1 MRKLFIPLLLCSALE
16 ANEKNGFFIEAG
28 FETGLLE
35 GTQTQEKNYTTTQ
48 TTTKTTTNNYNYL
61 PLNSILQR
69 ATNLFKDADI
79 SKLSFSSLSP
89 VRASLDLSGHLTI
102 ENFLPYNL
110 NNVKLSFTDAQG
122 NVIDLGVIE
131 TLPKQSKIVLSYQQF
146 NETKQVFDNIMEE
159 QKKYYEK
166 EAERRKNKTT
176 SSVSETNREPSFTF
190 PTFEVLSTPHS
201 DPNTQRVFEALS
213 KINTNLVMKYSDTN
227 NFESA
232 KDKTEKFTAK
242 TAEEF
247 TNLMLNMIAVLDSQ
261 SWGDAIL
268 NAPFEFTDNKQSGEC
283 TNKGDSNDNCVY
295 PQKNGLV
302 KSNVDKKYVLDKQSI
317 VNNFRGKTD
326 LDVSLLNGAGVDGL
340 GSNTTPTNN
349 DDGKNYGQLA
359 VVASALNPQK
369 LFGTD
374 YKTINLADLRAI
386 LHEFSHTKGYTHNG
400 NMTYQRVPVVGS
412 NGQQEKKDDG
422 ALKDSDGLPYNVC
435 SLYGGQG
442 QPSFPSNYPN
452 SIYHNCA
459 DVPAGFLGVTAAVWQ
474 QLINQNALPINFA
487 NLNSQTNY
495 NLNATLNTQDMANS
509 VIGTIQKTLT
519 ATSTTTTTSYH
530 HSKSLQRF
538 RSPLLGINVKIGY
551 QNYFNDF
558 IGLAYYGII
567 KYNYA
572 KAANQKVQQ
581 LSYGGGIDLLL
592 DFITTYSN
600 KNSPTGIQTRRNFSS
615 SFGIFGGL
623 RGLYNSYYALNKVK
637 GSGNLDAATGL
648 NYRYKHSKYSVG
660 ISIPLIQRKAS
671 VISSGSDYTNS
682 FVFNEGASHFKV
694 FFNYGWVF

>member
-35 GTQTQEKNYTTTQ
+35 GAQTQEKRH
-48 TTTKTTTNNYNYL
+48 TTTKNTYATYNYL
-61 PLNSILQR
+61 PTDAVLKR
-69 ATNLFKDADI
+69 AANLFTDAKSI
-79 SKLSFSSLSP
+79 SQLNFSSLSP
-89 VRASLDLSGHLTI
+89 VKVLYIGGKLTI

-110 NNVKLSFTDAQG
+110 SNVKLSFTDAQG
-122 NVIDLGVIE
+122 NIIDLGVIE
-131 TLPKQSKIVLSYQQF
+131 TIPKHSKIVLPGDA
-146 NETKQVFDNIMEE
+146 FDSL
-159 QKKYYEK
+159 K
-166 EAERRKNKTT
+166 EAFDKIGPYTFFLPKFEAT
-176 SSVSETNREPSFTF
+176 STSVS
-190 PTFEVLSTPHS
+190 
-201 DPNTQRVFEALS
+201 DANTQRVFETLN
-213 KINTNLVMKYSDTN
+213 KIKTNLIMKYSNENPSNFNTCPYN
-227 NFESA
+227 NNGNT
-232 KDKTEKFTAK
+232 KNDCWQPFTPQ

-268 NAPFEFTDNKQSGEC
+268 NAPFDFTNSPTDCDNDPSKCVNPGINGRVDSKVDQQYVLNKQG
-283 TNKGDSNDNCVY
+283 
-295 PQKNGLV
+295 
-302 KSNVDKKYVLDKQSI
+302 I
-317 VNNFRGKTD
+317 VNNFRKKIEID
-326 LDVSLLNGAGVDGL
+326 
-340 GSNTTPTNN
+340 
-349 DDGKNYGQLA
+349 A
-359 VVASALNPQK
+359 VVLKNSGVVGLANGYGNDGEYGTLGVEAYALEPTK
-369 LFGTD
+369 LFGNNL
-374 YKTINLADLRAI
+374 KTINLQDLRTI
-386 LHEFSHTKGYTHNG
+386 LHEFSHTKGYGHNG
-400 NMTYQRVPVVGS
+400 NMTYQRVPTGQNE
-412 NGQQEKKDDG
+412 NGKP
-422 ALKDSDGLPYNVC
+422 KDSDGLPYNVC

-442 QPSFPSNYPN
+442 QSAFPSNYPN

-495 NLNATLNTQDMANS
+495 NLNASLNTQDLANS
-509 VIGTIQKTLT
+509 MLSTIQKTFV
-519 ATSTTTTTSYH
+519 TSSVTNHYFS
-530 HSKSLQRF
+530 SASQNFKS
-538 RSPLLGINVKIGY
+538 PILGVNAKIGY

-581 LSYGGGIDLLL
+581 LSYGGGIDLLV

-600 KNSPTGIQTRRNFSS
+600 KNSPIDIQTRRNFSS

-637 GSGNLDAATGL
+637 GSGNLDVATGL

-671 VISSGSDYTNS
+671 IVSSNGDYTNS

>member
-1 MRKLFIPLLLCSALE
+1 MRKLFIPLLLFSALE

-35 GTQTQEKNYTTTQ
+35 GTQTQEKRH
-48 TTTKTTTNNYNYL
+48 TTTKNTYATYNYL
-61 PLNSILQR
+61 PTDTILKR
-69 ATNLFKDADI
+69 AANLFTDAKSI
-79 SKLSFSSLSP
+79 SQLNFSSLSP
-89 VRASLDLSGHLTI
+89 VKVLYIGGKLTI

-110 NNVKLSFTDAQG
+110 SNVKLSFTDAQG
-122 NVIDLGVIE
+122 NIIDLGVIE
-131 TLPKQSKIVLSYQQF
+131 TIPKHSKIVLPG
-146 NETKQVFDNIMEE
+146 EAFDSL
-159 QKKYYEK
+159 K
-166 EAERRKNKTT
+166 EAFDKIGPYTFFLPKFEAT
-176 SSVSETNREPSFTF
+176 STSVS
-190 PTFEVLSTPHS
+190 
-201 DPNTQRVFEALS
+201 DANTQRVFETLN
-213 KINTNLVMKYSDTN
+213 KIKTNLIMKYSSENPN
-227 NFESA
+227 NFNTCPYNNNGNT
-232 KDKTEKFTAK
+232 KNDCWQPFTPQ

-261 SWGDAIL
+261 SWGDAVL
-268 NAPFEFTDNKQSGEC
+268 NAPFEFTNSSTDCDNDPSKCVNPGINGRVDSKVDQQYVLNKQG
-283 TNKGDSNDNCVY
+283 
-295 PQKNGLV
+295 
-302 KSNVDKKYVLDKQSI
+302 I
-317 VNNFRGKTD
+317 VNNFRKKIEID
-326 LDVSLLNGAGVDGL
+326 
-340 GSNTTPTNN
+340 
-349 DDGKNYGQLA
+349 A
-359 VVASALNPQK
+359 VVLKNSGVVGLANGYGNDGEYGTLGVEASALEPTK
-369 LFGTD
+369 LFGNNL
-374 YKTINLADLRAI
+374 KTINLADLRTI
-386 LHEFSHTKGYTHNG
+386 LHEFSHTKGYGHNG
-400 NMTYQRVPVVGS
+400 NMTYQRVPTGQNE
-412 NGQQEKKDDG
+412 NGKP
-422 ALKDSDGLPYNVC
+422 KDSDGLPYNVC

-442 QPSFPSNYPN
+442 QSAFPSNYPN

-487 NLNSQTNY
+487 NLGSQTNY
-495 NLNATLNTQDMANS
+495 NLNASLNTQDLANS
-509 VIGTIQKTLT
+509 MLSTIQKTFV
-519 ATSTTTTTSYH
+519 TSSVTNHYFS
-530 HSKSLQRF
+530 SASQSF
-538 RSPLLGINVKIGY
+538 RSPILGVNAKIGY

-581 LSYGGGIDLLL
+581 LSYGGGIDLLV

-600 KNSPTGIQTRRNFSS
+600 KNSPIDIQTRRNFSS

-637 GSGNLDAATGL
+637 GSGNLDVATGL

-671 VISSGSDYTNS
+671 VVSSDGDYTNS

>member
-1 MRKLFIPLLLCSALE
+1 MRKLFIPLLLFSALE

-35 GTQTQEKNYTTTQ
+35 GTQTQEKRH
-48 TTTKTTTNNYNYL
+48 TTTKNTYATYSYL
-61 PLNSILQR
+61 PTDTILKR
-69 ATNLFKDADI
+69 AANLFTDAKSI
-79 SKLSFSSLSP
+79 SQLNFSSLSP
-89 VRASLDLSGHLTI
+89 VKVLYIGGQLTI

-131 TLPKQSKIVLSYQQF
+131 TIPKHSKIVLPG
-146 NETKQVFDNIMEE
+146 EAFDSL
-159 QKKYYEK
+159 K
-166 EAERRKNKTT
+166 EAFDKIDPYTFFLPKFEAT
-176 SSVSETNREPSFTF
+176 STSVS
-190 PTFEVLSTPHS
+190 
-201 DPNTQRVFEALS
+201 DANTQRVFETLNNI
-213 KINTNLVMKYSDTN
+213 KTNLIMKYSNKNPSNFNTCPYN
-227 NFESA
+227 NNGNT
-232 KDKTEKFTAK
+232 KNDCWQNFTPQ

-268 NAPFEFTDNKQSGEC
+268 NAPFEFTNSSTDCDNDPSKCVNPGVNGRVDTKVDQQYILNKQG
-283 TNKGDSNDNCVY
+283 
-295 PQKNGLV
+295 
-302 KSNVDKKYVLDKQSI
+302 I
-317 VNNFRGKTD
+317 INNFRKKIEID
-326 LDVSLLNGAGVDGL
+326 
-340 GSNTTPTNN
+340 
-349 DDGKNYGQLA
+349 A
-359 VVASALNPQK
+359 VVLKNSGVVGLANGYGNDGEYGTLGVEAYALEPQK
-369 LFGTD
+369 LFSD
-374 YKTINLADLRAI
+374 NLKTINLEDLRTI
-386 LHEFSHTKGYTHNG
+386 LHEFSHTKGYGHNG
-400 NMTYQRVPVVGS
+400 NMTYQRVPTGQNE
-412 NGQQEKKDDG
+412 NGKP
-422 ALKDSDGLPYNVC
+422 KDSDGLPYNVC
-435 SLYGGQG
+435 SLYGKSN
-442 QPSFPSNYPN
+442 QPAFPSNYPN

-474 QLINQNALPINFA
+474 QLINQNALPINYA
-487 NLNSQTNY
+487 NLGSQTNY
-495 NLNATLNTQDMANS
+495 NLNASLNTQDLANS
-509 VIGTIQKTLT
+509 MLNTIQKTFLT
-519 ATSTTTTTSYH
+519 SSVTNHYFSSASQS
-530 HSKSLQRF
+530 F
-538 RSPLLGINVKIGY
+538 RSPILGVNAKIGY

-600 KNSPTGIQTRRNFSS
+600 KNSPTGVQTKRNFSS

-623 RGLYNSYYALNKVK
+623 RGLYNSYYVLNKVK
-637 GSGNLDAATGL
+637 GSGNLDVATGL

-671 VISSGSDYTNS
+671 VVSSGSDYTNS

>member
-1 MRKLFIPLLLCSALE
+1 MRKLFIPLLLCSTLE

-35 GTQTQEKNYTTTQ
+35 GVQMQEKRH
-48 TTTKTTTNNYNYL
+48 TTTKNTYATYNYL
-61 PLNSILQR
+61 PTDAVLKR
-69 ATNLFKDADI
+69 AANLFTDAKSI
-79 SKLSFSSLSP
+79 SQLNFSSLSP
-89 VRASLDLSGHLTI
+89 VKVLYIGGKLTI

-110 NNVKLSFTDAQG
+110 SNVKLSFTDAQG

-131 TLPKQSKIVLSYQQF
+131 TIPKHSKIVLPG
-146 NETKQVFDNIMEE
+146 EAFDSL
-159 QKKYYEK
+159 K
-166 EAERRKNKTT
+166 EAFDKIDPYTFFLPKFEAT
-176 SSVSETNREPSFTF
+176 STSVS
-190 PTFEVLSTPHS
+190 
-201 DPNTQRVFEALS
+201 DANTQRVFETLN
-213 KINTNLVMKYSDTN
+213 KIKTNLIMKYN
-227 NFESA
+227 NENPSNFNTCPYNNNGNT
-232 KDKTEKFTAK
+232 KNDCWQPFTPQ

-268 NAPFEFTDNKQSGEC
+268 NAPFEFTNSSTDCDNDPSKCVNPGINGRVDSKVDQQYVLNKQG
-283 TNKGDSNDNCVY
+283 
-295 PQKNGLV
+295 
-302 KSNVDKKYVLDKQSI
+302 I
-317 VNNFRGKTD
+317 VNNFRKKIEID
-326 LDVSLLNGAGVDGL
+326 
-340 GSNTTPTNN
+340 
-349 DDGKNYGQLA
+349 A
-359 VVASALNPQK
+359 VVLKNSGVVGLANGYGNDGEYGTLGVEAYALDPKK
-369 LFGTD
+369 LFGNNL
-374 YKTINLADLRAI
+374 KTINLEDLRTI
-386 LHEFSHTKGYTHNG
+386 LHEFSHTKGYGHNG
-400 NMTYQRVPVVGS
+400 NMTYQRVPTGQNE
-412 NGQQEKKDDG
+412 NGKP
-422 ALKDSDGLPYNVC
+422 KDSDGLPYNVC

-442 QPSFPSNYPN
+442 QSAFPSNYPN

-487 NLNSQTNY
+487 NLGSQTNY
-495 NLNATLNTQDMANS
+495 NLNASLNTQDLANS
-509 VIGTIQKTLT
+509 MLSTIQKTFV
-519 ATSTTTTTSYH
+519 TSSVTNHYFS
-530 HSKSLQRF
+530 SASQNF
-538 RSPLLGINVKIGY
+538 RSPILGVNAKIGY

-581 LSYGGGIDLLL
+581 LSYGGGIDLLV

-600 KNSPTGIQTRRNFSS
+600 KNNPIDIQTRRNFSS

-637 GSGNLDAATGL
+637 GSGNLDVATGL

-671 VISSGSDYTNS
+671 IVSSDGDYTNS
-682 FVFNEGASHFKV
+682 LVFNEGASHFKV

>member
-1 MRKLFIPLLLCSALE
+1 MRKLFIPLLLFSTLE

-35 GTQTQEKNYTTTQ
+35 GTQTQEKRH
-48 TTTKTTTNNYNYL
+48 TTTKNTYATYNYL
-61 PLNSILQR
+61 PTDAVLKR
-69 ATNLFKDADI
+69 AANLFTNAEAI
-79 SKLSFSSLSP
+79 SKLKFSSLSP
-89 VRASLDLSGHLTI
+89 VRVLYMYNGQLTI

-110 NNVKLSFTDAQG
+110 SNVKLSFTDAQG

-131 TLPKQSKIVLSYQQF
+131 TIPKHSKIVLPG
-146 NETKQVFDNIMEE
+146 EAFDSLKVDPYTLFLPKI
-159 QKKYYEK
+159 
-166 EAERRKNKTT
+166 EAT
-176 SSVSETNREPSFTF
+176 STSVS
-190 PTFEVLSTPHS
+190 
-201 DPNTQRVFEALS
+201 DANTQRVFETLN
-213 KINTNLVMKYSDTN
+213 KIKTDLVVNYRNENK
-227 NFESA
+227 F
-232 KDKTEKFTAK
+232 KDHENHWEAFTPQ

-268 NAPFEFTDNKQSGEC
+268 NAPFEFTNKGGEECDTSKENECVNPGTNGRVNSQNASYVLNKQ
-283 TNKGDSNDNCVY
+283 D
-295 PQKNGLV
+295 
-302 KSNVDKKYVLDKQSI
+302 I
-317 VNNFRGKTD
+317 VNKFRNKAD
-326 LDVSLLNGAGVDGL
+326 LDVVVLKDSGVVGL
-340 GSNTTPTNN
+340 GSDITPSNN
-349 DDGKNYGQLA
+349 DDGKHYGQLG
-359 VVASALNPQK
+359 VVASALDPTK
-369 LFGTD
+369 LFGNNL
-374 YKTINLADLRAI
+374 KTINLADLRTI

-400 NMTYQRVPVVGS
+400 NMTYQRVPTGQNE
-412 NGQQEKKDDG
+412 NGKP
-422 ALKDSDGLPYNVC
+422 KDSDGLPYNVC

-442 QPSFPSNYPN
+442 QSAFPSNYPN

-487 NLNSQTNY
+487 NLGSQTNY
-495 NLNATLNTQDMANS
+495 NLNASLNTQDLANS
-509 VIGTIQKTLT
+509 MLSTIQKTFV
-519 ATSTTTTTSYH
+519 TSSVTNHYFS
-530 HSKSLQRF
+530 SASQNF
-538 RSPLLGINVKIGY
+538 RSPILGVNAKIGY

-572 KAANQKVQQ
+572 KASSEKVQQ
-581 LSYGGGIDLLL
+581 LSYGGGIDLLV

-600 KNSPTGIQTRRNFSS
+600 KNSPIDIQTRRNFSS

-637 GSGNLDAATGL
+637 GSGNLDVATGL

-671 VISSGSDYTNS
+671 IVSSNGDYTNS
-682 FVFNEGASHFKV
+682 LVFNEGASHFKV

>member
-35 GTQTQEKNYTTTQ
+35 GTQTQEKRH
-48 TTTKTTTNNYNYL
+48 TTTKNTYTTYNYL
-61 PLNSILQR
+61 PTDTILKR
-69 ATNLFKDADI
+69 AANLFTDAKSI
-79 SKLSFSSLSP
+79 SQLNFSSLSP
-89 VRASLDLSGHLTI
+89 VKVLYIGGKLTI

-110 NNVKLSFTDAQG
+110 SNVKLSFTDAQG
-122 NVIDLGVIE
+122 NIIDLGVIE
-131 TLPKQSKIVLSYQQF
+131 TIPKHSKIVLPG
-146 NETKQVFDNIMEE
+146 EAFDSL
-159 QKKYYEK
+159 K
-166 EAERRKNKTT
+166 EAFDRINPYTFFLPKFEAT
-176 SSVSETNREPSFTF
+176 STSVS
-190 PTFEVLSTPHS
+190 
-201 DPNTQRVFEALS
+201 DANTRRVFETLN
-213 KINTNLVMKYSDTN
+213 KIKTNLIMKYSSENPN
-227 NFESA
+227 NFNTCPYNNNGNT
-232 KDKTEKFTAK
+232 KNDCWQPFTPQ

-268 NAPFEFTDNKQSGEC
+268 NAPFEFTNSSTDCDNDSSKCVNPGINGRVDSKNESYVLNKQG
-283 TNKGDSNDNCVY
+283 
-295 PQKNGLV
+295 
-302 KSNVDKKYVLDKQSI
+302 I
-317 VNNFRGKTD
+317 VNNFRKKIEID
-326 LDVSLLNGAGVDGL
+326 
-340 GSNTTPTNN
+340 
-349 DDGKNYGQLA
+349 A
-359 VVASALNPQK
+359 VVLKNSGVVGLANGYGNDGEYGTLGVEAYALEPQK
-369 LFGTD
+369 LFGNNL
-374 YKTINLADLRAI
+374 KTINLEDLRTI

-400 NMTYQRVPVVGS
+400 NMTYQRVPTGQNE
-412 NGQQEKKDDG
+412 NGKP
-422 ALKDSDGLPYNVC
+422 KDSDGLPYNVC

-442 QPSFPSNYPN
+442 QSAFPSNYPN

-487 NLNSQTNY
+487 NLGSQTNY
-495 NLNATLNTQDMANS
+495 NLNASLNTQDLANS
-509 VIGTIQKTLT
+509 MLSTIQKTFV
-519 ATSTTTTTSYH
+519 TSSVTNHYFS
-530 HSKSLQRF
+530 SASQNF
-538 RSPLLGINVKIGY
+538 RSPILGVNAKIGY

-572 KAANQKVQQ
+572 KANDQKVQQ

-600 KNSPTGIQTRRNFSS
+600 KNSPIDIQTRRNFSS

-637 GSGNLDAATGL
+637 GSGNLDVATGL

-671 VISSGSDYTNS
+671 IVSSNGGYTNS
-682 FVFNEGASHFKV
+682 LVFNEGASHFKV

>member
-1 MRKLFIPLLLCSALE
+1 MRKLFIPLLLFSALE

-35 GTQTQEKNYTTTQ
+35 GTQTQEKRH
-48 TTTKTTTNNYNYL
+48 TTTKNTYATYNYL
-61 PLNSILQR
+61 PTDTILKR
-69 ATNLFKDADI
+69 AANLFTDAKSI
-79 SKLSFSSLSP
+79 SQLNFSSLSP
-89 VRASLDLSGHLTI
+89 VKVLYIGGKLTI

-110 NNVKLSFTDAQG
+110 SNVKLSFTDAQG

-131 TLPKQSKIVLSYQQF
+131 TIPKHSKIVLPG
-146 NETKQVFDNIMEE
+146 EAFDSL
-159 QKKYYEK
+159 K
-166 EAERRKNKTT
+166 EAFDKIGPYTFFLPKFEAT
-176 SSVSETNREPSFTF
+176 STSI
-190 PTFEVLSTPHS
+190 S
-201 DPNTQRVFEALS
+201 DANTQRVFETLNNI
-213 KINTNLVMKYSDTN
+213 KTNLIMKYSNENPSNFNTCPYN
-227 NFESA
+227 NNGNT
-232 KDKTEKFTAK
+232 KNDCWQNFTPQ

-261 SWGDAIL
+261 SWGDAVL
-268 NAPFEFTDNKQSGEC
+268 NAPFEFTNSSTDCDNDPSKCVNPGVNGRVDSKVDQQYILNKQG
-283 TNKGDSNDNCVY
+283 
-295 PQKNGLV
+295 
-302 KSNVDKKYVLDKQSI
+302 I
-317 VNNFRGKTD
+317 INNFRKKIEID
-326 LDVSLLNGAGVDGL
+326 
-340 GSNTTPTNN
+340 
-349 DDGKNYGQLA
+349 A
-359 VVASALNPQK
+359 VVLKNSGVVGLANGYGNDGEYGTLGVEAYALEPQK
-369 LFGTD
+369 LFGND
-374 YKTINLADLRAI
+374 LKTINLADLRTI

-400 NMTYQRVPVVGS
+400 NMTYQRVPVTKDGQVEKDN
-412 NGQQEKKDDG
+412 NGKP
-422 ALKDSDGLPYNVC
+422 KDSDGLPYNVC

-442 QPSFPSNYPN
+442 QSAFPSNYPN

-487 NLNSQTNY
+487 NLSNQTNY
-495 NLNATLNTQDMANS
+495 NLNASLNTQDLANS
-509 VIGTIQKTLT
+509 MLSTIQKTLT
-519 ATSTTTTTSYH
+519 TTSTTTTTSYH
-530 HSKSLQRF
+530 HSKSSQRF
-538 RSPLLGINVKIGY
+538 RSPLLGVNAKIGY

-572 KAANQKVQQ
+572 KASSEKVQQ

-600 KNSPTGIQTRRNFSS
+600 KNNPTGIQTKRNFSS

-623 RGLYNSYYALNKVK
+623 RGLYNSYYVFNKVK
-637 GSGNLDAATGL
+637 GSGNLDATTGL

-671 VISSGSDYTNS
+671 VVSSGSDYTNS

>member
-1 MRKLFIPLLLCSALE
+1 MRKLFIPLLLFSALE

-35 GTQTQEKNYTTTQ
+35 GTQTQEKRH
-48 TTTKTTTNNYNYL
+48 TTTKNTYATYNYL
-61 PLNSILQR
+61 PTDTILKR
-69 ATNLFKDADI
+69 AANLFTDAKSI
-79 SKLSFSSLSP
+79 SQLNFSSLSP
-89 VRASLDLSGHLTI
+89 VRASASMLNGSLTI

-110 NNVKLSFTDAQG
+110 NNVKLSLKDAQG

-131 TLPKQSKIVLSYQQF
+131 TIPKHSKIVLPEKLFDGLKQIGPYIFQQI
-146 NETKQVFDNIMEE
+146 EVSSTQV
-159 QKKYYEK
+159 
-166 EAERRKNKTT
+166 
-176 SSVSETNREPSFTF
+176 
-190 PTFEVLSTPHS
+190 S
-201 DPNTQRVFEALS
+201 DANTQRVFETLNNI
-213 KINTNLVMKYSDTN
+213 KTNLVMKYLDN
-227 NFESA
+227 NPFANTCGNQS
-232 KDKTEKFTAK
+232 KNDCWQNFTPQ

-268 NAPFEFTDNKQSGEC
+268 NAPFEFT
-283 TNKGDSNDNCVY
+283 NKGGEECDTSKENECVN
-295 PQKNGLV
+295 PGTNGLV
-302 KSNVDKKYVLDKQSI
+302 NSQNKSYVLNKQDI
-317 VNNFRGKTD
+317 VNKFRNKAD
-326 LDVSLLNGAGVDGL
+326 LDVIVLKDSGVVGL
-340 GSNTTPTNN
+340 GGDITPSNN
-349 DDGKNYGQLA
+349 DDGKHYGQLG
-359 VVASALNPQK
+359 VVASALDPKK
-369 LFGTD
+369 LFGND
-374 YKTINLADLRAI
+374 LKTINLADLRTI

-400 NMTYQRVPVVGS
+400 NMTYQRVPTGQNE
-412 NGQQEKKDDG
+412 NGKP
-422 ALKDSDGLPYNVC
+422 KDSDGLPYNVC
-435 SLYGGQG
+435 SLYGGSN
-442 QPSFPSNYPN
+442 QPAFPSNYPN

-474 QLINQNALPINFA
+474 QLINQNALPINYA
-487 NLNSQTNY
+487 NLSSQTNY
-495 NLNATLNTQDMANS
+495 NLNASLNTQDLANS
-509 VIGTIQKTLT
+509 MLSTIQKTFV
-519 ATSTTTTTSYH
+519 TSSVTNHYS
-530 HSKSLQRF
+530 SSASQSF
-538 RSPLLGINVKIGY
+538 RSPILGVNAKIGY

-572 KAANQKVQQ
+572 KAINQKVQQ

-600 KNSPTGIQTRRNFSS
+600 KNSPTGVQTRKNFSS

-623 RGLYNSYYALNKVK
+623 RGLYNSYYVLNKVK
-637 GSGNLDAATGL
+637 GSGNLDVATGL

-671 VISSGSDYTNS
+671 VVSSGSDYTNS

>member
-1 MRKLFIPLLLCSALE
+1 MRKLFIPLLLFSALE

-35 GTQTQEKNYTTTQ
+35 GTQTQEKRH
-48 TTTKTTTNNYNYL
+48 TTTKNTYATYNYL
-61 PLNSILQR
+61 PTDTILKR
-69 ATNLFKDADI
+69 AANLFTDAKSI
-79 SKLSFSSLSP
+79 SQLNFSSLSP
-89 VRASLDLSGHLTI
+89 VKVLYIGGKLTI

-131 TLPKQSKIVLSYQQF
+131 TIPKHSKIVLPG
-146 NETKQVFDNIMEE
+146 EAFDSLKIDPYTLFFP
-159 QKKYYEK
+159 KI
-166 EAERRKNKTT
+166 EAT
-176 SSVSETNREPSFTF
+176 STSI
-190 PTFEVLSTPHS
+190 S
-201 DPNTQRVFEALS
+201 DTNTQRVFETLNNI
-213 KINTNLVMKYSDTN
+213 KTNLIMKYSNKSPN
-227 NFESA
+227 NFNTCPYNNNNGNT
-232 KDKTEKFTAK
+232 KNDCWQNFTPQ

-268 NAPFEFTDNKQSGEC
+268 NAPFEFTNSSTDCDNDLSKCVNPGVNGRVDSKVDQQYILNKQG
-283 TNKGDSNDNCVY
+283 
-295 PQKNGLV
+295 
-302 KSNVDKKYVLDKQSI
+302 I
-317 VNNFRGKTD
+317 INNFRKKIEID
-326 LDVSLLNGAGVDGL
+326 
-340 GSNTTPTNN
+340 
-349 DDGKNYGQLA
+349 A
-359 VVASALNPQK
+359 VVLKNSGVVGLANGYGNDGEYGTLGVEAYALEPQK
-369 LFGTD
+369 LFGND
-374 YKTINLADLRAI
+374 LKTINLEDLRTI
-386 LHEFSHTKGYTHNG
+386 LHEFSHTKGYGHNG
-400 NMTYQRVPVVGS
+400 NMTYQRVPTGQNE
-412 NGQQEKKDDG
+412 NGKP
-422 ALKDSDGLPYNVC
+422 KDSDGLPYNVC
-435 SLYGGQG
+435 SLYGGSN
-442 QPSFPSNYPN
+442 QPAFPSNYPN

-474 QLINQNALPINFA
+474 QLINQNALPINYA
-487 NLNSQTNY
+487 NLGSQTNY
-495 NLNATLNTQDMANS
+495 NLNASLNTQDLANS
-509 VIGTIQKTLT
+509 MLNTIQKTFV
-519 ATSTTTTTSYH
+519 TSSVTNHYS
-530 HSKSLQRF
+530 SSASQSF
-538 RSPLLGINVKIGY
+538 RSPILGVNAKIGY

-567 KYNYA
+567 KYNYS
-572 KAANQKVQQ
+572 KALNQKFQQ

-600 KNSPTGIQTRRNFSS
+600 KNNPTGVQTRKNFSS

-623 RGLYNSYYALNKVK
+623 RGLYNSYYVLNKVK
-637 GSGNLDAATGL
+637 GSGNLDVATGL

>member
-1 MRKLFIPLLLCSALE
+1 MRKLFIPLLLFSALE

-35 GTQTQEKNYTTTQ
+35 GTQTQEKRH
-48 TTTKTTTNNYNYL
+48 TTTKNTYATYNYL
-61 PLNSILQR
+61 PTDTILKR
-69 ATNLFKDADI
+69 AANLFTDAKSI
-79 SKLSFSSLSP
+79 SQLNFSSLSP
-89 VRASLDLSGHLTI
+89 VKVLYIGGKLTI

-110 NNVKLSFTDAQG
+110 SNVKLSFTDVQG
-122 NVIDLGVIE
+122 NIIDLGVIE
-131 TLPKQSKIVLSYQQF
+131 TIPKHSKIVLPG
-146 NETKQVFDNIMEE
+146 EAFDSL
-159 QKKYYEK
+159 K
-166 EAERRKNKTT
+166 EAFDKIDPYTFFLPKFEAT
-176 SSVSETNREPSFTF
+176 STSVS
-190 PTFEVLSTPHS
+190 
-201 DPNTQRVFEALS
+201 DANTQRVFETLN
-213 KINTNLVMKYSDTN
+213 KIKTNLIMKYSNENPN
-227 NFESA
+227 NFNTCPYNNNGNT
-232 KDKTEKFTAK
+232 KNDCWQPFTPQ

-268 NAPFEFTDNKQSGEC
+268 NAPFEFTNSSTDCDNDPSKCVNPGTNGRVDSKVDQQYVLNKQG
-283 TNKGDSNDNCVY
+283 
-295 PQKNGLV
+295 
-302 KSNVDKKYVLDKQSI
+302 I
-317 VNNFRGKTD
+317 VNNFRKKIEID
-326 LDVSLLNGAGVDGL
+326 
-340 GSNTTPTNN
+340 
-349 DDGKNYGQLA
+349 A
-359 VVASALNPQK
+359 VVLKNSGVVGLANGYGNDGEYGTLGVEAYALDPKK
-369 LFGTD
+369 LFGNNL
-374 YKTINLADLRAI
+374 KTINLEDLRTI
-386 LHEFSHTKGYTHNG
+386 LHEFSHTKGYGHNG
-400 NMTYQRVPVVGS
+400 NMTYQRVPTGQNE
-412 NGQQEKKDDG
+412 NGKP
-422 ALKDSDGLPYNVC
+422 KDSDGLPYNVC

-442 QPSFPSNYPN
+442 QSAFPSNYPN

-487 NLNSQTNY
+487 NLGSQTNY
-495 NLNATLNTQDMANS
+495 NLNASLNTQDLANS
-509 VIGTIQKTLT
+509 MLSTIQKTFV
-519 ATSTTTTTSYH
+519 TSSVTNHYFS
-530 HSKSLQRF
+530 SASQSF
-538 RSPLLGINVKIGY
+538 RSPILGVNAKIGY

-581 LSYGGGIDLLL
+581 LSYGGGIDLLV

-600 KNSPTGIQTRRNFSS
+600 KNNPIDIQTRRNFSS

-637 GSGNLDAATGL
+637 GSGNLDVATGL

-671 VISSGSDYTNS
+671 IVSSDGDYTNS

>member
-1 MRKLFIPLLLCSALE
+1 MRKLFIPLLLFSTLE

-35 GTQTQEKNYTTTQ
+35 GTQTQEKRHTTIKNTYA
-48 TTTKTTTNNYNYL
+48 TYNYL
-61 PLNSILQR
+61 PTDAVLKR
-69 ATNLFKDADI
+69 AANLFTNAEAI
-79 SKLSFSSLSP
+79 SKLKFSSLSP
-89 VRASLDLSGHLTI
+89 VRVLYMLNGQLTI

-110 NNVKLSFTDAQG
+110 SNVKLSFTDAQG

-131 TLPKQSKIVLSYQQF
+131 TIPKHSKIVLPG
-146 NETKQVFDNIMEE
+146 EAFDSLKIDPYTLFLP
-159 QKKYYEK
+159 KI
-166 EAERRKNKTT
+166 EAT
-176 SSVSETNREPSFTF
+176 STSVS
-190 PTFEVLSTPHS
+190 
-201 DPNTQRVFEALS
+201 DANTQRVFETLN
-213 KINTNLVMKYSDTN
+213 KIKTDLVVNYRNENK
-227 NFESA
+227 F
-232 KDKTEKFTAK
+232 KDHENHWEAFTPQ

-268 NAPFEFTDNKQSGEC
+268 NAPFDF
-283 TNKGDSNDNCVY
+283 TNKGGEECDTSKENECVN
-295 PQKNGLV
+295 PGTNGRV
-302 KSNVDKKYVLDKQSI
+302 NSQNASYVLNKQDI
-317 VNNFRGKTD
+317 VNKFRNKAD
-326 LDVSLLNGAGVDGL
+326 LDVVVLKDSGVVGL
-340 GSNTTPTNN
+340 GSDITPSNN
-349 DDGKNYGQLA
+349 DDGKHYGQLG
-359 VVASALNPQK
+359 VVASALDPKK
-369 LFGTD
+369 LFGNNL
-374 YKTINLADLRAI
+374 KTINLEDLRTI

-400 NMTYQRVPVVGS
+400 NMTYQRVPTGQNE
-412 NGQQEKKDDG
+412 NGKP
-422 ALKDSDGLPYNVC
+422 KDSDGLPYNVC

-442 QPSFPSNYPN
+442 QSAFPSNYPN

-487 NLNSQTNY
+487 NLGSQTNY
-495 NLNATLNTQDMANS
+495 NLNASLNTQDLANS
-509 VIGTIQKTLT
+509 MLSTIQKTFV
-519 ATSTTTTTSYH
+519 TSSVTNHYFS
-530 HSKSLQRF
+530 SASQNF
-538 RSPLLGINVKIGY
+538 RSPILGVNAKIGY

-581 LSYGGGIDLLL
+581 LSYGGGIDLLV

-600 KNSPTGIQTRRNFSS
+600 KNSPIDIQTRRNFSS

-637 GSGNLDAATGL
+637 GSGNLDVATGL
-648 NYRYKHSKYSVG
+648 NYRHKHSKYSVG

-671 VISSGSDYTNS
+671 IVSSNGDYTNS

>member
-35 GTQTQEKNYTTTQ
+35 GAQTQEKRH
-48 TTTKTTTNNYNYL
+48 TTTKNTYATYNYL
-61 PLNSILQR
+61 PTDAVLKR
-69 ATNLFKDADI
+69 AANLFTDAKSI
-79 SKLSFSSLSP
+79 SQLNFSSLSP
-89 VRASLDLSGHLTI
+89 VKVLYIGGKLTI

-110 NNVKLSFTDAQG
+110 SNVKLSFTDAQG

-131 TLPKQSKIVLSYQQF
+131 TIPKHSKIVLPG
-146 NETKQVFDNIMEE
+146 EAFDSL
-159 QKKYYEK
+159 K
-166 EAERRKNKTT
+166 EAFDKIGPYTFFFPKFEAT
-176 SSVSETNREPSFTF
+176 STSVS
-190 PTFEVLSTPHS
+190 
-201 DPNTQRVFEALS
+201 DANTQRVFETLN
-213 KINTNLVMKYSDTN
+213 KIKTNLIMKYSNENPN
-227 NFESA
+227 NFNTCPYNNNGNT
-232 KDKTEKFTAK
+232 KNDCWQPFTPQ

-268 NAPFEFTDNKQSGEC
+268 NAPFEFTNSPTDCDNDPSKCVNPGINGRVDSKVDQQYVLNKQG
-283 TNKGDSNDNCVY
+283 
-295 PQKNGLV
+295 
-302 KSNVDKKYVLDKQSI
+302 I
-317 VNNFRGKTD
+317 VNNFRKKIEID
-326 LDVSLLNGAGVDGL
+326 
-340 GSNTTPTNN
+340 
-349 DDGKNYGQLA
+349 A
-359 VVASALNPQK
+359 VVLKNSGVVGLANGYGNDGEYGTLGVEASALDPKK
-369 LFGTD
+369 LFGNNL
-374 YKTINLADLRAI
+374 KTINLEDLRTI
-386 LHEFSHTKGYTHNG
+386 LHEFSHTKGYGHNG
-400 NMTYQRVPVVGS
+400 NMTYQRVPTGQNE
-412 NGQQEKKDDG
+412 NGKP
-422 ALKDSDGLPYNVC
+422 KDSDGLPYNVC

-442 QPSFPSNYPN
+442 QSAFPSNYPN

-487 NLNSQTNY
+487 NLGSQTNY
-495 NLNATLNTQDMANS
+495 NLNASLNTQDLANS
-509 VIGTIQKTLT
+509 MLSTIQKTFV
-519 ATSTTTTTSYH
+519 TSSVTNHYFS
-530 HSKSLQRF
+530 SASQNF
-538 RSPLLGINVKIGY
+538 RSPILGVNAKIGY

-572 KAANQKVQQ
+572 KATNQKVQQ

-600 KNSPTGIQTRRNFSS
+600 KNSPIDIQTRRNFSS

-637 GSGNLDAATGL
+637 GSGNLDVATGL

-671 VISSGSDYTNS
+671 IVSNNGDYTNS
-682 FVFNEGASHFKV
+682 LVFNEGASHFKV

>member
-35 GTQTQEKNYTTTQ
+35 GAQTQEKRH
-48 TTTKTTTNNYNYL
+48 TTTKNTYATYNYL
-61 PLNSILQR
+61 PTDAVLKR
-69 ATNLFKDADI
+69 AANLFTDAKSI
-79 SKLSFSSLSP
+79 SQLNFSSLSP
-89 VRASLDLSGHLTI
+89 VKVLYIGGKLTI

-110 NNVKLSFTDAQG
+110 SNVKLSFTDAQG
-122 NVIDLGVIE
+122 NIIDLGVIE
-131 TLPKQSKIVLSYQQF
+131 TIPKHSKIVLPGEAF
-146 NETKQVFDNIMEE
+146 NSLKETFDKIGPYTFFLP
-159 QKKYYEK
+159 KF
-166 EAERRKNKTT
+166 EAT
-176 SSVSETNREPSFTF
+176 STSVS
-190 PTFEVLSTPHS
+190 
-201 DPNTQRVFEALS
+201 DANTQRVFETLN
-213 KINTNLVMKYSDTN
+213 KIKTNLIMKYSNENPSNFNTCPYN
-227 NFESA
+227 NNGNT
-232 KDKTEKFTAK
+232 KNDCWQPFTPQ

-268 NAPFEFTDNKQSGEC
+268 NAPFDFTNSSTDCDNDPSKCVNPGINGRVDSKVDQQYVLNKQG
-283 TNKGDSNDNCVY
+283 
-295 PQKNGLV
+295 
-302 KSNVDKKYVLDKQSI
+302 I
-317 VNNFRGKTD
+317 VNNFRKKIEID
-326 LDVSLLNGAGVDGL
+326 
-340 GSNTTPTNN
+340 
-349 DDGKNYGQLA
+349 A
-359 VVASALNPQK
+359 VVLKNSGVVGLANGYGNDGEYGTLGVEAYALDPTK
-369 LFGTD
+369 LFGNNL
-374 YKTINLADLRAI
+374 KTINLADLRTI

-400 NMTYQRVPVVGS
+400 NMTYQRVPTGQNE
-412 NGQQEKKDDG
+412 NGKP
-422 ALKDSDGLPYNVC
+422 KDSDGLPYNVC

-442 QPSFPSNYPN
+442 QSAFPSNYPN

-495 NLNATLNTQDMANS
+495 NLNASLNTQDLANS
-509 VIGTIQKTLT
+509 MLSTIQKTFV
-519 ATSTTTTTSYH
+519 TSSVTNHYFS
-530 HSKSLQRF
+530 SASQNF
-538 RSPLLGINVKIGY
+538 RSPILGVNAKIGY

-600 KNSPTGIQTRRNFSS
+600 KNSSIGIQTRRNFSS

-660 ISIPLIQRKAS
+660 ISIPLIQRKAR
-671 VISSGSDYTNS
+671 VVSSDGDYTNS
-682 FVFNEGASHFKV
+682 LVFNEGASHFKV

>member
-35 GTQTQEKNYTTTQ
+35 GVQTQEKRH
-48 TTTKTTTNNYNYL
+48 TTTKNTYATYNYL
-61 PLNSILQR
+61 PTDTILKR
-69 ATNLFKDADI
+69 AANLFTDAKSI
-79 SKLSFSSLSP
+79 SQLNFSSLSP
-89 VRASLDLSGHLTI
+89 IKVLYIGGKLTI

-131 TLPKQSKIVLSYQQF
+131 TIPKHSKIVLPG
-146 NETKQVFDNIMEE
+146 KAFDSL
-159 QKKYYEK
+159 K
-166 EAERRKNKTT
+166 EAFDKIDPYTFFLPKFEAT
-176 SSVSETNREPSFTF
+176 STSVS
-190 PTFEVLSTPHS
+190 
-201 DPNTQRVFEALS
+201 DANTQRVFETLN
-213 KINTNLVMKYSDTN
+213 KIKTNLIMKYSNENPSNFNTCPYN
-227 NFESA
+227 NNGNT
-232 KDKTEKFTAK
+232 KNDCWQPFTPQ

-268 NAPFEFTDNKQSGEC
+268 NAPFDFTNSSTDCDNDPSKCVNPGINGRVDSKVDQQYVLNKQG
-283 TNKGDSNDNCVY
+283 
-295 PQKNGLV
+295 
-302 KSNVDKKYVLDKQSI
+302 I
-317 VNNFRGKTD
+317 VNNFRKKIEID
-326 LDVSLLNGAGVDGL
+326 
-340 GSNTTPTNN
+340 
-349 DDGKNYGQLA
+349 A
-359 VVASALNPQK
+359 VVLKNSGVVGLANGYGNDGEYGTLGVEAYALDPTK
-369 LFGTD
+369 LFGNNL
-374 YKTINLADLRAI
+374 KTINLEDLRTI
-386 LHEFSHTKGYTHNG
+386 LHEFSHTKGYGHNG
-400 NMTYQRVPVVGS
+400 NMTYQRVPTGQNE
-412 NGQQEKKDDG
+412 NGKP
-422 ALKDSDGLPYNVC
+422 KDSDGLPYNVC

-442 QPSFPSNYPN
+442 QSAFPSNYPN

-487 NLNSQTNY
+487 NLGSQTNY
-495 NLNATLNTQDMANS
+495 NLNASLNTQDLANS
-509 VIGTIQKTLT
+509 MLSTIQKTFV
-519 ATSTTTTTSYH
+519 TSSVTNHYS
-530 HSKSLQRF
+530 SSASQSF
-538 RSPLLGINVKIGY
+538 RSPILGVNAKIGY

-581 LSYGGGIDLLL
+581 LSYGGGIDLLV

-600 KNSPTGIQTRRNFSS
+600 KNSPIDIQTRRNFSS

-637 GSGNLDAATGL
+637 GSGNLDVATGL

-671 VISSGSDYTNS
+671 IVSSGGDYTNS

>member
-1 MRKLFIPLLLCSALE
+1 MKKLFVPLLLFSALE

-35 GTQTQEKNYTTTQ
+35 GTQTQEKRR
-48 TTTKTTTNNYNYL
+48 TTTKNTYATYNYL
-61 PLNSILQR
+61 PTDAVLKK
-69 ATNLFKDADI
+69 AANLFTNAEAI
-79 SKLSFSSLSP
+79 SKLKFSSLSP
-89 VRASLDLSGHLTI
+89 VRVLYMYNGQLTI

-110 NNVKLSFTDAQG
+110 SNVKLSFTDAQG

-131 TLPKQSKIVLSYQQF
+131 TIPKHSKIVLPGDA
-146 NETKQVFDNIMEE
+146 FDSLKVDPYTLFLPKI
-159 QKKYYEK
+159 
-166 EAERRKNKTT
+166 EAT
-176 SSVSETNREPSFTF
+176 STSVS
-190 PTFEVLSTPHS
+190 
-201 DPNTQRVFEALS
+201 DANTQRVFETLN
-213 KINTNLVMKYSDTN
+213 KIKTDLVVNYRNENK
-227 NFESA
+227 F
-232 KDKTEKFTAK
+232 KDHENHWEAFTPQ

-268 NAPFEFTDNKQSGEC
+268 NAPFDF
-283 TNKGDSNDNCVY
+283 TNKGGEECDTSKENECVN
-295 PQKNGLV
+295 PGTNGRV
-302 KSNVDKKYVLDKQSI
+302 NSQNASYVLNKQDI
-317 VNNFRGKTD
+317 VNKFRNKAD
-326 LDVSLLNGAGVDGL
+326 LDVVILKDSGVVGL
-340 GSNTTPTNN
+340 GSDITPSNN
-349 DDGKNYGQLA
+349 DDGKHYGQLG
-359 VVASALNPQK
+359 VVASALDPKK
-369 LFGTD
+369 LFGD
-374 YKTINLADLRAI
+374 NLKTINLEDLRTI
-386 LHEFSHTKGYTHNG
+386 LHEFSHTKGYGHNG
-400 NMTYQRVPVVGS
+400 NMTYQRVPTGQNE
-412 NGQQEKKDDG
+412 NGKP
-422 ALKDSDGLPYNVC
+422 KDSDGLPYNVC

-442 QPSFPSNYPN
+442 QSAFPSNYPN

-487 NLNSQTNY
+487 NLGSQTNY
-495 NLNATLNTQDMANS
+495 NLNASLNTQDLANS
-509 VIGTIQKTLT
+509 MLSTIQKTFV
-519 ATSTTTTTSYH
+519 TSSVTDHYFS
-530 HSKSLQRF
+530 SASQNF
-538 RSPLLGINVKIGY
+538 RSPILGVNAKIGY
-551 QNYFNDF
+551 QNYFNNF

-572 KAANQKVQQ
+572 KASDQKVQQ
-581 LSYGGGIDLLL
+581 LSYGGGIDLLV

-600 KNSPTGIQTRRNFSS
+600 KNSPIDIQTKRNFSS

-637 GSGNLDAATGL
+637 GSGNLDVATGL

-671 VISSGSDYTNS
+671 IVSSGGDYTNS

>member
-1 MRKLFIPLLLCSALE
+1 MRKLFTSFLLFSALE

-35 GTQTQEKNYTTTQ
+35 GTQTQEQ
-48 TTTKTTTNNYNYL
+48 RRTTTKNTYATYNYL
-61 PLNSILQR
+61 PTDAVLKR
-69 ATNLFKDADI
+69 AANLFTNAEAI
-79 SKLSFSSLSP
+79 SKLKFSSLSP
-89 VRASLDLSGHLTI
+89 VRVLYMYNGQLTI

-131 TLPKQSKIVLSYQQF
+131 TIPKHSKIVLPG
-146 NETKQVFDNIMEE
+146 EAFDSLKVDPYTLFLPKI
-159 QKKYYEK
+159 
-166 EAERRKNKTT
+166 EAT
-176 SSVSETNREPSFTF
+176 STSVS
-190 PTFEVLSTPHS
+190 
-201 DPNTQRVFEALS
+201 DANTQRVFETLN
-213 KINTNLVMKYSDTN
+213 KIKTDLVVNYRNENK
-227 NFESA
+227 F
-232 KDKTEKFTAK
+232 KDHQNHWEAFTPQ

-268 NAPFEFTDNKQSGEC
+268 NAPFDF
-283 TNKGDSNDNCVY
+283 TNKGGEECDTGKENECVN
-295 PQKNGLV
+295 PGTNGRV
-302 KSNVDKKYVLDKQSI
+302 NSQNASYVLNKQDI
-317 VNNFRGKTD
+317 VNKFRNKAD
-326 LDVSLLNGAGVDGL
+326 LDVVVLKDSGVVGL
-340 GSNTTPTNN
+340 GSDITPSNN
-349 DDGKNYGQLA
+349 DDGKHYGQLG
-359 VVASALNPQK
+359 VVASALDPKK
-369 LFGTD
+369 LFGNNL
-374 YKTINLADLRAI
+374 KTINLQDLRTI

-400 NMTYQRVPVVGS
+400 NMTYQRVPTGQNE
-412 NGQQEKKDDG
+412 NGKP
-422 ALKDSDGLPYNVC
+422 KDSDGLPYNVC
-435 SLYGGQG
+435 SLYGGSN
-442 QPSFPSNYPN
+442 QPAFPSNYPN

-495 NLNATLNTQDMANS
+495 NLNASLNTQDLANS
-509 VIGTIQKTLT
+509 MLNTIQKTFV
-519 ATSTTTTTSYH
+519 TSSVTNHYS
-530 HSKSLQRF
+530 SSASQSF
-538 RSPLLGINVKIGY
+538 RSPILGVNAKIGY

-581 LSYGGGIDLLL
+581 LSYGGGIDLLV

-600 KNSPTGIQTRRNFSS
+600 KNSPIGIQTRRNFSS

-637 GSGNLDAATGL
+637 GSGNLDVATGL

-671 VISSGSDYTNS
+671 IVSSNGDYTNS

>member
-1 MRKLFIPLLLCSALE
+1 MRKLFTSFLLFSALE
-16 ANEKNGFFIEAG
+16 ANQKNGFFVEAG

-35 GTQTQEKNYTTTQ
+35 GTQTQEQ
-48 TTTKTTTNNYNYL
+48 RRTTTKNTYATYNYL
-61 PLNSILQR
+61 PTDAVLKR
-69 ATNLFKDADI
+69 AANLFTNAEAI
-79 SKLSFSSLSP
+79 SKLKFSSLSP
-89 VRASLDLSGHLTI
+89 VRVLYMLNGQLTI

-110 NNVKLSFTDAQG
+110 SNVKLSFTDAQG
-122 NVIDLGVIE
+122 NVINLGVIE
-131 TLPKQSKIVLSYQQF
+131 TIPKHSKIVLPG
-146 NETKQVFDNIMEE
+146 EAFDSLKVDPYTLFLPKI
-159 QKKYYEK
+159 
-166 EAERRKNKTT
+166 EAT
-176 SSVSETNREPSFTF
+176 STSVS
-190 PTFEVLSTPHS
+190 
-201 DPNTQRVFEALS
+201 DANTQRVFETLN
-213 KINTNLVMKYSDTN
+213 KIKTDLVVNYRNENK
-227 NFESA
+227 F
-232 KDKTEKFTAK
+232 KDHENHWEAFTPQ

-268 NAPFEFTDNKQSGEC
+268 NAPFEFTNKGGGGECDTSKENECVNPGINGRVDSKVDQQYVLNKQ
-283 TNKGDSNDNCVY
+283 D
-295 PQKNGLV
+295 
-302 KSNVDKKYVLDKQSI
+302 I
-317 VNNFRGKTD
+317 VNKFRNKAD
-326 LDVSLLNGAGVDGL
+326 LDVVVLKDSGVVGL
-340 GSNTTPTNN
+340 GSDITPSNN
-349 DDGKNYGQLA
+349 DDGKHYGQLG
-359 VVASALNPQK
+359 VVASALDPKK
-369 LFGTD
+369 LFGND
-374 YKTINLADLRAI
+374 LKTIKLEDLRTI

-400 NMTYQRVPVVGS
+400 NMTYQRVPTGQNE
-412 NGQQEKKDDG
+412 NGKP
-422 ALKDSDGLPYNVC
+422 KDSDGLPYNVC

-442 QPSFPSNYPN
+442 QSAFPSNYPN

-487 NLNSQTNY
+487 NLGSQTNY
-495 NLNATLNTQDMANS
+495 NLNASLNTQDLANS
-509 VIGTIQKTLT
+509 MLSTIQKTFV
-519 ATSTTTTTSYH
+519 TSSVTNHYFS
-530 HSKSLQRF
+530 SASQSF
-538 RSPLLGINVKIGY
+538 RSPILGVNAKIGY

-581 LSYGGGIDLLL
+581 LSYGGGIDLLV

-600 KNSPTGIQTRRNFSS
+600 KNSPTGIQTKRNFSS

-637 GSGNLDAATGL
+637 GSGNLDVATGL

-671 VISSGSDYTNS
+671 VVSSNGDYTNS

>member
-1 MRKLFIPLLLCSALE
+1 MRKLFIPLLLFSALE

-35 GTQTQEKNYTTTQ
+35 GTQTQEKRH
-48 TTTKTTTNNYNYL
+48 TTTKNTYATYNYL
-61 PLNSILQR
+61 PTDAVLKR
-69 ATNLFKDADI
+69 AANLFTNAEAI
-79 SKLSFSSLSP
+79 SKLKFSSLSP
-89 VRASLDLSGHLTI
+89 VKVLYIGGKLTI

-110 NNVKLSFTDAQG
+110 SNVKLSFTDAQG
-122 NVIDLGVIE
+122 NIIDLGVIE
-131 TLPKQSKIVLSYQQF
+131 TIPKHSKIVLPG
-146 NETKQVFDNIMEE
+146 EAFDSL
-159 QKKYYEK
+159 K
-166 EAERRKNKTT
+166 EAFDKIDPYTFFFPKFEAT
-176 SSVSETNREPSFTF
+176 STSVS
-190 PTFEVLSTPHS
+190 
-201 DPNTQRVFEALS
+201 DANTQRVFETLN
-213 KINTNLVMKYSDTN
+213 KIKTNLIMKYSNENPSNFNTCPYN
-227 NFESA
+227 NNGNT
-232 KDKTEKFTAK
+232 KNDCWQPFTPQ

-268 NAPFEFTDNKQSGEC
+268 NAPFDFTNSSTDCDNDPSKCVNPGINGRVDSKVDQQYVLNKQG
-283 TNKGDSNDNCVY
+283 
-295 PQKNGLV
+295 
-302 KSNVDKKYVLDKQSI
+302 I
-317 VNNFRGKTD
+317 VNNFRKKIEID
-326 LDVSLLNGAGVDGL
+326 
-340 GSNTTPTNN
+340 
-349 DDGKNYGQLA
+349 A
-359 VVASALNPQK
+359 VVLKNSGVVGLANGYGNDGEYGTLGVEAYALEPQK
-369 LFGTD
+369 LFGNNL
-374 YKTINLADLRAI
+374 KTINLEDLRTI
-386 LHEFSHTKGYTHNG
+386 LHEFSHTKGYGHNG
-400 NMTYQRVPVVGS
+400 NMTYQRVPTGQNE
-412 NGQQEKKDDG
+412 NGKP
-422 ALKDSDGLPYNVC
+422 KDSDGLPYNVC

-442 QPSFPSNYPN
+442 QSAFPSNYPN

-487 NLNSQTNY
+487 NLGSQTNY
-495 NLNATLNTQDMANS
+495 NLNASLNTQDLANS
-509 VIGTIQKTLT
+509 MLSTIQKTFV
-519 ATSTTTTTSYH
+519 TSSVTNHYFS
-530 HSKSLQRF
+530 SASQSF
-538 RSPLLGINVKIGY
+538 RSPILGVNAKIGY

-572 KAANQKVQQ
+572 KATNQKVQQ
-581 LSYGGGIDLLL
+581 LSYGGGIDLLV

-600 KNSPTGIQTRRNFSS
+600 KNSPIDKTRRNFSS

-637 GSGNLDAATGL
+637 GSGNLDVATGL

-671 VISSGSDYTNS
+671 IVSSNGDYTNS

>member
-1 MRKLFIPLLLCSALE
+1 MRKLLILLLLFSALE

-35 GTQTQEKNYTTTQ
+35 GTQTQEKRH
-48 TTTKTTTNNYNYL
+48 TTTKNTYATYNYL
-61 PLNSILQR
+61 PTDTILKR
-69 ATNLFKDADI
+69 AANLFTDAKSI
-79 SKLSFSSLSP
+79 SQLTFSSLSP
-89 VRASLDLSGHLTI
+89 IKVLYIGGKLTI

-110 NNVKLSFTDAQG
+110 NNMKLSFKDAQG
-122 NVIDLGVIE
+122 NAIDLGVIE
-131 TLPKQSKIVLSYQQF
+131 TIPKHSKIVLPG
-146 NETKQVFDNIMEE
+146 EAFDSL
-159 QKKYYEK
+159 K
-166 EAERRKNKTT
+166 EAFDKIGPYTFFLPKFEAT
-176 SSVSETNREPSFTF
+176 STSI
-190 PTFEVLSTPHS
+190 S
-201 DPNTQRVFEALS
+201 DANTQRVFETLNNI
-213 KINTNLVMKYSDTN
+213 KTNLIMKYSNENPSNFNTCPYN
-227 NFESA
+227 NNGNT
-232 KDKTEKFTAK
+232 KNDCWQNFTPQ

-268 NAPFEFTDNKQSGEC
+268 NAPFEFTNSPTDCDSDPSKCVNPGVNGRVDSKVDQQYILNKQG
-283 TNKGDSNDNCVY
+283 
-295 PQKNGLV
+295 
-302 KSNVDKKYVLDKQSI
+302 I
-317 VNNFRGKTD
+317 INNFRKKIEID
-326 LDVSLLNGAGVDGL
+326 
-340 GSNTTPTNN
+340 
-349 DDGKNYGQLA
+349 A
-359 VVASALNPQK
+359 VVLKNSGVVGLANGYGNDGEYGTLGVEAYALDPKK
-369 LFGTD
+369 LFGND
-374 YKTINLADLRAI
+374 LKTINLEDLRTI
-386 LHEFSHTKGYTHNG
+386 LHEFSHTKGYGHNG
-400 NMTYQRVPVVGS
+400 NMTYQRVPTGQTE
-412 NGQQEKKDDG
+412 NGKP
-422 ALKDSDGLPYNVC
+422 KDSDGLSYNVC
-435 SLYGGQG
+435 SRFNGSGQ
-442 QPSFPSNYPN
+442 SAFPSNYPN

-474 QLINQNALPINFA
+474 QLINQNALPINYA

-495 NLNATLNTQDMANS
+495 NLNASLNTQDLANS
-509 VIGTIQKTLT
+509 MLGTIQKTFV
-519 ATSTTTTTSYH
+519 TSSVTNHYS
-530 HSKSLQRF
+530 SSASQSF
-538 RSPLLGINVKIGY
+538 RSPILGVNAKIGY

-572 KAANQKVQQ
+572 KAVNQKVQQ

-623 RGLYNSYYALNKVK
+623 RGLYNSYYVLNKVK
-637 GSGNLDAATGL
+637 GSGNLDVATGL

-671 VISSGSDYTNS
+671 VVSSGGDYTNS

>member
-1 MRKLFIPLLLCSALE
+1 MRKLFIPLLLFSALE

-35 GTQTQEKNYTTTQ
+35 GTQTQEQ
-48 TTTKTTTNNYNYL
+48 RRTTTKNTYATYNYL
-61 PLNSILQR
+61 PTDAVLKR
-69 ATNLFKDADI
+69 AANLFTDAKSI
-79 SKLSFSSLSP
+79 SQLNFSSLSP
-89 VRASLDLSGHLTI
+89 VKVLYIGGKLTI

-131 TLPKQSKIVLSYQQF
+131 TIPKHSKIVLPG
-146 NETKQVFDNIMEE
+146 EAFDSL
-159 QKKYYEK
+159 K
-166 EAERRKNKTT
+166 EAFDKIDPYTFFFPKFEAT
-176 SSVSETNREPSFTF
+176 STSVS
-190 PTFEVLSTPHS
+190 
-201 DPNTQRVFEALS
+201 DANTQRVFETLN
-213 KINTNLVMKYSDTN
+213 KIKTNLIMKYSNENPSNFNTCPYN
-227 NFESA
+227 NNGNT
-232 KDKTEKFTAK
+232 KNDCWQPFTPQ

-268 NAPFEFTDNKQSGEC
+268 NAPFDF
-283 TNKGDSNDNCVY
+283 TNKGGGECDTSKENECVNPGTNGRVDS
-295 PQKNGLV
+295 K
-302 KSNVDKKYVLDKQSI
+302 VDQQYVLNKQGI
-317 VNNFRGKTD
+317 VNNFRKKIEID
-326 LDVSLLNGAGVDGL
+326 
-340 GSNTTPTNN
+340 
-349 DDGKNYGQLA
+349 A
-359 VVASALNPQK
+359 VVLKNSGVVGLANGYGNDGEYGTLGVEAYALEPTK
-369 LFGTD
+369 LFGNNL
-374 YKTINLADLRAI
+374 KTINLADLRTI
-386 LHEFSHTKGYTHNG
+386 LHEFSHTKGYGHNG
-400 NMTYQRVPVVGS
+400 NMTYQRVPTGQNE
-412 NGQQEKKDDG
+412 NGKP
-422 ALKDSDGLPYNVC
+422 KDSDGLPYNVC
-435 SLYGGQG
+435 SLYGGSN
-442 QPSFPSNYPN
+442 QPAFPSNYPN
-452 SIYHNCA
+452 SIYHNCT

-487 NLNSQTNY
+487 NLDSQTNY
-495 NLNATLNTQDMANS
+495 NLNASLNTQDLANS
-509 VIGTIQKTLT
+509 MLSTIQKTFV
-519 ATSTTTTTSYH
+519 TSSVTNHYFS
-530 HSKSLQRF
+530 SASQSF
-538 RSPLLGINVKIGY
+538 RSPILGVNAKIGY

-600 KNSPTGIQTRRNFSS
+600 KNSPTGIQTKRNFSS

-623 RGLYNSYYALNKVK
+623 RGLYNSYYVLNKVK
-637 GSGNLDAATGL
+637 GSGNLDVATGL

-671 VISSGSDYTNS
+671 VVSSGGDYTNS